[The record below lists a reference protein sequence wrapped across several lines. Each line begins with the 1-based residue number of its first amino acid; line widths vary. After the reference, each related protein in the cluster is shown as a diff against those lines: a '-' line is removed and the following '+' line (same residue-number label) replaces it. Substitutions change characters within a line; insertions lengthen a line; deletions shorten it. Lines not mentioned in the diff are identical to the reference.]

1 MPRMKRL
8 LWQLYISSLIIT
20 LVSLVVL
27 TWYASRFLQNQ
38 FLQRTAEDL
47 ESRARLVEN
56 QLRPYLEPPDPGAID
71 AICKTAGPTG
81 SIRITVISPAG
92 QVLGDS
98 HENPAKM
105 DNHLDRPEVIRA
117 FKERFGAS
125 TRYSRT
131 LEKHMMYVGVPIRFN
146 DRIVAVIRTSI
157 PTSGVEKA
165 LEATELR
172 MVMVGLFIAVFAAL
186 LSLLASRRIS
196 RPIEE
201 IKRSAECFAKG
212 DFQCPLPVS
221 SIEEIGG
228 LSEAMKK
235 MASDLSE
242 RLGVVIRQR
251 NELEAVLSSM
261 VEGVIAVDMQER
273 VIRIN
278 DAGAKMFEST
288 PTDMTGCTIQEVAR
302 NPLLQ
307 KFVSKALT
315 SEKALEKE
323 ILLYHLDG
331 EKTLNAHAS
340 GLRDGAGKRTGVV
353 VVLNDITRL
362 KKLENIRKDFAA
374 NVSHEIKTPIT
385 AIKGFVETLRDG
397 ALHHP
402 QDALRFLEIIDK
414 HVNRLEAII
423 EDLLRLSRIEKES
436 ETGEILLSPHSV
448 RASLRTTIQLC
459 QTQAASKDV
468 TLSLSC
474 ENEIT
479 AKMNPPLLEQAVL
492 NLLENAIKY
501 SQPGGT
507 VHLQAIES
515 ADEIVISVTDRGCG
529 IGKEHLPR
537 LFERFYRADKGRS
550 RKEGGTGLGLA
561 IVKHIIQAHGG
572 LVSVISSPGEGSTFR
587 IHLPRPLKK
596 TDPLRVAPERPNR
609 FLVCR

>member
-1 MPRMKRL
+1 MPRKKRL
-8 LWQLYISSLIIT
+8 LWQLYVS
-20 LVSLVVL
+20 SLVVTVVALVLL
-27 TWYASRFLQNQ
+27 TWYASRFLQDQ
-38 FLQRTAEDL
+38 FLRRTAEDL
-47 ESRARLVEN
+47 TSRARLVES
-56 QLRPYLEPPDPGAID
+56 QLRPYLDPADPRAID
-71 AICKTAGPTG
+71 AICKKAGPTA
-81 SIRITVISPAG
+81 STRITVISPAG
-92 QVLGDS
+92 KVLGDS
-98 HENPAKM
+98 NENPAKM

-117 FKERFGAS
+117 FTAPFGAS

-131 LEKHMMYVGVPIRFN
+131 LEKHMMYVAVPIQFN
-146 DRIVAVIRTSI
+146 DRTVAVIRTSI
-157 PTSGVEKA
+157 PTRGIDEA

-235 MASDLSE
+235 MASDLGE

-288 PTDMTGCTIQEVAR
+288 PKDMTGYTIQEVAR
-302 NPLLQ
+302 NAVLQ

-323 ILLYHLDG
+323 ILLYLDG

-340 GLRDGAGKRTGVV
+340 VLRDGAGERTGVV

-362 KKLENIRKDFAA
+362 KKLETIRQDFVA

-448 RASLRTTIQLC
+448 RASLRTTIQIC
-459 QTQAASKDV
+459 QAQAASKDV

-474 ENEIT
+474 EKEIP
-479 AKMNPPLLEQAVL
+479 ARINPPLLEQAVM
-492 NLLENAIKY
+492 NLLDNAIKY

-507 VHLQAIES
+507 VHLKATES
-515 ADEIVISVTDRGCG
+515 PDEIVVSVTDRGCG

-550 RKEGGTGLGLA
+550 RREGGTGLGLA

-572 LVSVISSPGEGSTFR
+572 RVSVTSAPGEGSTFR
-587 IHLPRPLKK
+587 IHLPGL
-596 TDPLRVAPERPNR
+596 
-609 FLVCR
+609 

>member
-1 MPRMKRL
+1 MKRKRRL
-8 LWQLYISSLIIT
+8 LWQLYVSSLVIT
-20 LVSLVVL
+20 VLALMVL
-27 TWYASRFLQNQ
+27 TWYASRFLQKQ
-38 FLQRTAEDL
+38 FLQKTAEDL
-47 ESRARLVEN
+47 EARARLVES
-56 QLRPYLEPPDPGAID
+56 QLRLHLDPPDPRAID
-71 AICKTAGPTG
+71 AVCKAAGPAAST
-81 SIRITVISPAG
+81 RITVISPSG
-92 QVLGDS
+92 LVLGDS
-98 HENPAKM
+98 IENPTQM

-117 FKERFGAS
+117 FTEPFGAS

-131 LEKHMMYVGVPIRFN
+131 LERHMMYVAVPVRFN
-146 DRIVAVIRTSI
+146 NRTAAVIRTSI
-157 PTSGVEKA
+157 PTRGIEEA
-165 LEATELR
+165 LEATALR
-172 MVMVGLFIAVFAAL
+172 MVMVGLFVAFSAAL

-201 IKRSAECFAKG
+201 IKKSAERFAGG
-212 DFQCPLPVS
+212 DFSCPLPVS

-242 RLGVVIRQR
+242 RLGEVIRQR

-273 VIRIN
+273 VIRVN

-288 PTDMTGCTIQEVAR
+288 PVDMTGRAIQEVAR
-302 NPLLQ
+302 NPVLQ
-307 KFVSKALT
+307 KFLSKALT

-323 ILLYHLDG
+323 ILVYLG
-331 EKTLNAHAS
+331 EERTLNAHAS
-340 GLRDGAGKRTGVV
+340 VLRDAAAKRTGVV

-362 KKLENIRKDFAA
+362 KRLESIRKDFVA

-397 ALHHP
+397 ALYHA

-436 ETGEILLSPHSV
+436 ETGEILLSPHSIP
-448 RASLRTTIQLC
+448 ASLRTTIQIC
-459 QTQAASKDV
+459 QAQAASRDI

-479 AKMNPPLLEQAVL
+479 ARINPPLLEQAVL

-501 SQPGGT
+501 SQPGKT
-507 VHLQAIES
+507 VHLRATES
-515 ADEIVISVTDRGCG
+515 TDEIVISVADEGCG

-537 LFERFYRADKGRS
+537 LFERFYRVDKGRS
-550 RKEGGTGLGLA
+550 RREGGTGLGLA
-561 IVKHIIQAHGG
+561 IVKHITQAHGG
-572 LVSVISSPGEGSTFR
+572 RVSVTSATGEGSTFS
-587 IHLPRPLKK
+587 IHLPR
-596 TDPLRVAPERPNR
+596 A
-609 FLVCR
+609 

>member
-56 QLRPYLEPPDPGAID
+56 QLRPYFDPPDPRAID
-71 AICKTAGPTG
+71 AICKGAGSTG
-81 SIRITVISPAG
+81 STRITVISPAG

-105 DNHLDRPEVIRA
+105 DNHLDRPEVMRA
-117 FKERFGAS
+117 FKEPFGAS

-131 LEKHMMYVGVPIRFN
+131 LEKHMMYVGVPIRLN
-146 DRIVAVIRTSI
+146 DHIVAVIRTSI
-157 PTSGVEKA
+157 PTSGVEQA

-212 DFQCPLPVS
+212 DFQCALPVS

-288 PTDMTGCTIQEVAR
+288 PTAMTGCTIQEVAR

-323 ILLYHLDG
+323 ILLYLDG

-340 GLRDGAGKRTGVV
+340 ILRDGAGERTGVV

-362 KKLENIRKDFAA
+362 KKLETIRKDFVA

-402 QDALRFLEIIDK
+402 EDALRFLEIIDK
-414 HVNRLEAII
+414 HVNRLEAIV

-436 ETGEILLSPHSV
+436 EAGEILLSPHSV
-448 RASLRTTIQLC
+448 RASLRTTIQIC
-459 QTQAASKDV
+459 QAQAASKNV

-474 ENEIT
+474 ENEII

-492 NLLENAIKY
+492 NLLDNAIKY

-507 VHLQAIES
+507 VHLEAMEAS
-515 ADEIVISVTDRGCG
+515 DEIVISVTDRGCG

-561 IVKHIIQAHGG
+561 IVKHITQAHGG
-572 LVSVISSPGEGSTFR
+572 RVSVISAPGEGSTFR
-587 IHLPRPLKK
+587 IHLPRP
-596 TDPLRVAPERPNR
+596 
-609 FLVCR
+609 

>member
-1 MPRMKRL
+1 MPRKRRL
-8 LWQLYISSLIIT
+8 LWQLYVSSLVIT
-20 LVSLVVL
+20 VLALMVL
-27 TWYASRFLQNQ
+27 TWYASRFLQKQ
-38 FLQRTAEDL
+38 FLQKTAEDL
-47 ESRARLVEN
+47 EARARLVES
-56 QLRPYLEPPDPGAID
+56 QIRLHLDPPDPRAID
-71 AICKTAGPTG
+71 AVCKAAGPAAST
-81 SIRITVISPAG
+81 RITVISPSG
-92 QVLGDS
+92 LVLGDS
-98 HENPAKM
+98 SENPAQM

-117 FKERFGAS
+117 FTEPSGAS

-131 LEKHMMYVGVPIRFN
+131 LERHMIYVAVPVRFN
-146 DRIVAVIRTSI
+146 NRTVAVIRTSI
-157 PTSGVEKA
+157 PTRGIEDA
-165 LEATELR
+165 LDATALR
-172 MVMVGLFIAVFAAL
+172 MVMVGLFVAFSAAL

-201 IKRSAECFAKG
+201 IKRSAECFAGG
-212 DFQCPLPVS
+212 DFSCPLPVS

-242 RLGVVIRQR
+242 RLGEVIRQR
-251 NELEAVLSSM
+251 NELDAVLSSM

-278 DAGAKMFEST
+278 DAGARMFEST
-288 PTDMTGCTIQEVAR
+288 PVDMTGRAIQEVAR
-302 NPLLQ
+302 NPVLQ

-323 ILLYHLDG
+323 ILVYLD
-331 EKTLNAHAS
+331 EERTLNAHAS
-340 GLRDGAGKRTGVV
+340 VLRDAAAKRTGVV

-362 KKLENIRKDFAA
+362 KRLESIRKDFVA

-397 ALHHP
+397 ALYHA

-436 ETGEILLSPHSV
+436 DTGEIVLSPHSV
-448 RASLRTTIQLC
+448 PASLRTTIQIC
-459 QTQAASKDV
+459 QAQAASRDI

-474 ENEIT
+474 EKEIT
-479 AKMNPPLLEQAVL
+479 ARINPPLLEQAVL

-501 SQPGGT
+501 SQPGKT
-507 VHLQAIES
+507 VQLRATES
-515 ADEIVISVTDRGCG
+515 TDEIVISVADEGCG

-550 RKEGGTGLGLA
+550 RREGGTGLGLA
-561 IVKHIIQAHGG
+561 IVKHITQAHGG
-572 LVSVISSPGEGSTFR
+572 RVSVTSALGEGSTFS
-587 IHLPRPLKK
+587 IHLPKP
-596 TDPLRVAPERPNR
+596 
-609 FLVCR
+609 